1 MQRIAQL
8 SEMPLV
14 SVDDLLG
21 YSEKSG
27 RLIDSERLG
36 GSAIHGQ
43 FKCGGLLDGKIRWFR
58 SLEYLVRVD
67 RRTTIEVRDIRA
79 VGNEAADFD
88 KLPSVIHRGQPVFCG
103 KVDEKLS
110 RLIEHGTWK
119 LEQGIGVPFCHIGKC
134 ALEVIGTTCL
144 DQLQPQAQTCRSL
157 RCLLQHA

>member
-14 SVDDLLG
+14 SFDDLIR
-21 YSEKSG
+21 YSEKS
-27 RLIDSERLG
+27 RRHIDTERLR

-88 KLPSVIHRGQPVFCG
+88 QLPSVINRGQPGFF
-103 KVDEKLS
+103 
-110 RLIEHGTWK
+110 GT
-119 LEQGIGVPFCHIGKC
+119 G
-134 ALEVIGTTCL
+134 
-144 DQLQPQAQTCRSL
+144 DD
-157 RCLLQHA
+157 